1 MKDNR
6 IIKAENVYKA
16 IEKQGY
22 YYILAEKYYGEE
34 YIGPKYIIAT
44 DDPDFK
50 EKKPALADMI
60 IVPVEKF
67 LKMAEVIN
75 ESILNDEREA
85 RRIIRHHNAEGYY
98 EDLSDSED
106 EIRTPL
112 KIKVL
117 PLDPVADEVETRIK
131 KEELIAIMDKLKEA
145 PRRRLYLY
153 YFEGLTYREIAI
165 REKVGDKAVRQCIKI
180 ALRNLKTIYE
190 QTPQNVSPSPSIVE
204 GYEKSSSEAT

>member
-16 IEKQGY
+16 IENQGY

-75 ESILNDEREA
+75 ESVLNDRREHF
-85 RRIIRHHNAEGYY
+85 RQTYLHNAEGYY
-98 EDLSDSED
+98 EDVTACEEEYLKPLSIEVMSMNPVGDFVESKITRERLLTAMNNLSEQS
-106 EIRTPL
+106 
-112 KIKVL
+112 
-117 PLDPVADEVETRIK
+117 
-131 KEELIAIMDKLKEA
+131 
-145 PRRRLYLY
+145 RRRLYAY
-153 YFEGLTYREIAI
+153 YFLDKTQLEIAADENVNLFSIQKSI
-165 REKVGDKAVRQCIKI
+165 RSAIK
-180 ALRNLKTIYE
+180 K
-190 QTPQNVSPSPSIVE
+190 
-204 GYEKSSSEAT
+204 